1 MTNEQATQ
9 MIELLKAIDF
19 KLWKFYEASGL
30 DNNNQPPAATPAPT
44 PATPKAPASKSL
56 YDQFVAINRKKWLR
70 SSSLYLASW

>member
-30 DNNNQPPAATPAPT
+30 DNNNQPPAPAPA

-56 YDQFVAINRKKWLR
+56 YDQFVAINKKKWLR
-70 SSSLYLASW
+70 

>member
-30 DNNNQPPAATPAPT
+30 DNNNQPPAPAATPAPT

-56 YDQFVAINRKKWLR
+56 YDQFVAINRKK
-70 SSSLYLASW
+70 